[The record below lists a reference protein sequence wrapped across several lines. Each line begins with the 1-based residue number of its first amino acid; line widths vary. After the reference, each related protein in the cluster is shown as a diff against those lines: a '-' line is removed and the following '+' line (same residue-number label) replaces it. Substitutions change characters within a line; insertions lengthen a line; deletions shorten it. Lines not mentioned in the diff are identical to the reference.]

1 MTHPYKREAEGYF
14 MATRGEEH
22 VTMETDIGVMW
33 PQVKACQ

>member
-14 MATRGEEH
+14 MATREKH
-22 VTMETDIGVMW
+22 VTMETEVGVIW